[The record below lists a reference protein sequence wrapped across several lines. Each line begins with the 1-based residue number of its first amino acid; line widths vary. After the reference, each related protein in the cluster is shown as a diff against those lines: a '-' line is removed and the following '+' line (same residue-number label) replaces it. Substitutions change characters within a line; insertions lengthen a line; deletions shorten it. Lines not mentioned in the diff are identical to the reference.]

1 MVVSGDISWD
11 DPPPP
16 RPRAWQQFWRRPI
29 QACQAHPGPS
39 RHVRPEQFWL
49 QARLG
54 FMWENA
60 SSSIVCCHHWS
71 FNSCLLLRNHPL
83 TLRVPTGSGQWE
95 KLITAL
101 LSTSAWFCCMLIK
114 IWVNCGLQQF
124 ESPATVSLL
133 NLELKSNKH
142 FQHCNALI
150 EMVSQH
156 WVGERLDA
164 S

>member
-1 MVVSGDISWD
+1 MTVATIIKESLSTLSGQWGETPGLVNTMWLCWWICQSLEIIVVSGDISWD

-16 RPRAWQQFWRRPI
+16 RPRAWQQFWSRPI

-60 SSSIVCCHHWS
+60 SSSIDCCHHWS

-83 TLRVPTGSGQWE
+83 TLRVLTGSGQWE

-101 LSTSAWFCCMLIK
+101 LRFYQHPLDSAACW
-114 IWVNCGLQQF
+114 
-124 ESPATVSLL
+124 
-133 NLELKSNKH
+133 
-142 FQHCNALI
+142 
-150 EMVSQH
+150 
-156 WVGERLDA
+156 
-164 S
+164 